1 MKKILTSLLVLFSLT
16 VNSQSI
22 DWDNFNSHI
31 ADSVLFVEMNKF
43 RNGLGLPSYVYSQ
56 GMHDNIS
63 VYSTGEMVK
72 VTNVFHPSLKDVVKK
87 YMPSIKE
94 EVMNTLNI
102 DPYDPTMFS
111 PGEVSL
117 SHSPNGWGLTPY
129 KTYTELA
136 KGIIKQWCL
145 SKPHYDII
153 TLQATGQNRNFHYIG
168 VGSCSVQIGY
178 KSVRGTD
185 FLFPTVYA
193 SFQIGRLSY
202 PTKAN
207 R

>member
-94 EVMNTLNI
+94 EVMNT
-102 DPYDPTMFS
+102 
-111 PGEVSL
+111 
-117 SHSPNGWGLTPY
+117 
-129 KTYTELA
+129 
-136 KGIIKQWCL
+136 
-145 SKPHYDII
+145 
-153 TLQATGQNRNFHYIG
+153 
-168 VGSCSVQIGY
+168 
-178 KSVRGTD
+178 
-185 FLFPTVYA
+185 
-193 SFQIGRLSY
+193 
-202 PTKAN
+202 
-207 R
+207 